1 MEHLL
6 SFTELERTITYNLER
21 LQDARVR
28 KEDELSGIFESRINR
43 ALDEYG
49 HLMLEATGVE
59 LKEHDTAS
67 TTV

>member
-6 SFTELERTITYNLER
+6 SFTELEQTITYNLER

-28 KEDELSGIFESRINR
+28 KEDELSGIFESRMNR
-43 ALDEYG
+43 ALDDYG
-49 HLMLEATGVE
+49 HLIIQAGKVALN
-59 LKEHDTAS
+59 EHAS